1 VRRVAGESMVPT
13 LMPGRIVLVRSFRT
27 LRVGEVVIVHHD
39 GLEKIKRIT
48 MLEDGLV
55 FVTGDNPEQSTDSRS
70 FGWLSEELVIGK
82 LLWPRKHRPQYRQTI

>member
-13 LMPGRIVLVRSFRT
+13 LTPGRIVLVRSFRT
-27 LRVGEVVIVHHD
+27 LRVGEVVIVRHD

-70 FGWLSEELVIGK
+70 FGWLPEELVVGK
-82 LLWPRKHRPQYRQTI
+82 LLWPRRHRPQYRQTI

>member
-13 LMPGRIVLVRSFRT
+13 LTPGRIVFVRPFRT
-27 LRVGEVVIVHHD
+27 LRVGEVVIVRHD

-70 FGWLSEELVIGK
+70 FGWLPEELVVGK
-82 LLWPRKHRPQYRQTI
+82 LLWPRRHRPQYRQTI